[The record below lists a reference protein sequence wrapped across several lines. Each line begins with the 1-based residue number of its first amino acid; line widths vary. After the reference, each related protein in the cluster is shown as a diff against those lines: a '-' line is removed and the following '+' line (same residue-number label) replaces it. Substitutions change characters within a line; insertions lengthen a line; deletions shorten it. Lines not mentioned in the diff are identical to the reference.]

1 MHGCP
6 TSNYEIPEFLANLR
20 PRPGTNQTKKLPLS
34 VAALKLGLA
43 LLYFS
48 RSTLDGNHSARS
60 QFGAFP
66 CLRDV
71 DAVRQRHTH
80 SALGK

>member
-43 LLYFS
+43 LLGF
-48 RSTLDGNHSARS
+48 TSAE
-60 QFGAFP
+60 
-66 CLRDV
+66 
-71 DAVRQRHTH
+71 
-80 SALGK
+80 AL